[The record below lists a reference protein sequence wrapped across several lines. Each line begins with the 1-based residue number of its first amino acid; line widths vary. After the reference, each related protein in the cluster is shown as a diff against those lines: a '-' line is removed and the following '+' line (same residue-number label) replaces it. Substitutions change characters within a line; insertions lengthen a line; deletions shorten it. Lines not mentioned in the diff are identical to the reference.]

1 MHMYGI
7 LSASAAIFPNIF
19 YICKFTLDET
29 NMDLAN
35 LCVQVKNLAIET
47 GYFILNERKRF
58 SSEDIQSKG
67 IHNYVTYV
75 DTTSEEK
82 LVTGLKILLPE
93 AGFIAEEGTAKRKG
107 ERYNWIIDPLDGT
120 TNFIHGLPPYA
131 VSIALTDKD
140 DIILGV
146 VYEITFGE
154 CFYAWKGSPAFMN
167 GREIQVSTTDKVS
180 KSLIATGFPYTNFEK
195 IEPFMYSMMYFMKN
209 SHGVRRLGSA
219 ATDMAYVACGRF
231 EAFYEYGLNPWDVAA
246 AALIIRQAGG
256 SICDFNGLDNW
267 LFGKE
272 IVASSNAIFDEFRE
286 IIRNIMVEQK
296 KI

>member
-1 MHMYGI
+1 MNLEN
-7 LSASAAIFPNIF
+7 LSA
-19 YICKFTLDET
+19 E
-29 NMDLAN
+29 
-35 LCVQVKNLAIET
+35 VKSLAIDT
-47 GYFILNERKRF
+47 GSFILNERKRF

-67 IHNYVTYV
+67 VHNYVTYV

-93 AGFIAEEGTAKRKG
+93 AGFIAEEGTTVTKG
-107 ERYNWIIDPLDGT
+107 ERFNWIVDPLDGT

-131 VSIALTDKD
+131 ISIALADKD
-140 DIILGV
+140 EIILGV
-146 VYEITFGE
+146 VYEITFNE

-167 GREIQVSTTDKVS
+167 GREINVSKTDKVS
-180 KSLIATGFPYTNFEK
+180 KSLIATGFPYTNFER
-195 IEPFMYSMMYFMKN
+195 IEPFMQSMRFFMKN

-231 EAFYEYGLNPWDVAA
+231 EAFYEYGLSPWDVAA

-256 SICDFNGLDNW
+256 KVCDFSGGDNW

-272 IVASSNAIFDEFRE
+272 IVTSNNEIYDEIRE
-286 IIRNIMVEQK
+286 IIRNIMLEQK
-296 KI
+296 KM